1 MDPLLDFDNS
11 GGATSSTV
19 VDAQEKQRLI
29 QSAKKEKRKEQR
41 RATQQQQQQQQQLQP
56 LPMHSQLHQQMHIN
70 GPQTHPFPNHSMMH
84 SYVHSQMNRPFSQ
97 IPQFPQFPQIP
108 PFPQFPQISPFPQ
121 IPQFPPFPQ
130 FPQIPPFPPFPNM
143 HAPPPVSLHHA
154 PDGKPYYYNP
164 ATGKSTW
171 VTPPTKSSSKVPDPT
186 TPTVES
192 SVVITELVD
201 EPEVTKDPSGEE
213 DPLPVDNSI
222 PEVQLN
228 DESGDDDEGNPD
240 ISMEKKDDAKS
251 DSNSDSDLESESVST
266 SDSDSDSDLG
276 SDKDMDNSLD
286 AVVPERAIAMKRIP
300 ETTWSIVLT
309 SLNHEFYFNQDT
321 QSVSWDMPEEIVNI
335 VGELLASAMDVDL
348 EEFSEYDE
356 DVDDD
361 HLQSNDI
368 PVGQYPAD
376 AHFDGG
382 HASTDPLLKGTVDST
397 LVNTGGNG
405 LEKHVSNT
413 IESELEGVQPPPLAS
428 VALAPVLSHT
438 EVVEQFNQML
448 KDINPSPFSTWESE
462 EVKMNQDPRFQL
474 VTTSKERRRLFDKY
488 CQSQA
493 QATATV
499 VLSASK
505 DARLAYIDLLKAEL
519 TLRTRFSDF
528 SRKFKRDPR
537 FTNLASI
544 LDREA
549 LFSAHMDTLKGETA
563 KRRQEDAAKIKTDF
577 ISMLKQNR
585 WITHKSIWADVRR
598 DLGSDSR
605 FIAVVSP
612 IDRETWFRTYIS
624 SMSASGASNTDG
636 GDNPSALQEKSI
648 RERTEQVRIER
659 FAQQRKSK
667 AQLSHLQHD
676 GAVTMFQT
684 LLIDHVKAHTIKY
697 SDVDEKMQRDPR
709 YPHLLDLAAR
719 QSVFKKH
726 IDTLFKKRV
735 DAFHSLLDTVTKLTS
750 TYSELAS
757 FLATDARTI
766 QLELES
772 EASLEELFK
781 SYMETKRKDAEATL
795 DLSFSKNAFIDFHVR
810 AAMQS
815 AIVDAVE
822 RGLAVPV
829 EGDEWR
835 WISLYEI
842 KQVMQSER
850 AWLVFDAFPLERDR
864 MLMRYVKQV
873 VVRVREERGG
883 TRDQVVA
890 TFAGA
895 H

>member
-286 AVVPERAIAMKRIP
+286 AVVPERAIAIP
-300 ETTWSIVLT
+300 
-309 SLNHEFYFNQDT
+309 
-321 QSVSWDMPEEIVNI
+321 
-335 VGELLASAMDVDL
+335 
-348 EEFSEYDE
+348 
-356 DVDDD
+356 
-361 HLQSNDI
+361 NDI